1 MDEADARVRID
12 WAAGHWSH
20 APVSAVPDGDA
31 LLVTAVEGSD
41 AWRTTS
47 YGFVHDSEHALLAP
61 LPTGRAV
68 EVTFEARFDQQFDQA
83 GIFLRVSETTWVKAG
98 VECADGV
105 LQLGAVVTA
114 PNSDWSVAPV
124 PEWHGRP
131 VTIRISRSGDA
142 LTIRARV
149 DDEPLRLVRVV
160 PLDPAAELEAGPFAC
175 APTRAGL
182 TVRFLSWEVGPA
194 DASLH

>member
-1 MDEADARVRID
+1 MGDAETRVRVD
-12 WAAGHWSH
+12 WAAGRWSH
-20 APVSAVPDGDA
+20 APASVVPDGDD

-61 LPTGRAV
+61 LPIERAV
-68 EVTFEARFDQQFDQA
+68 EVRFEAGFDQQFDQA
-83 GIFLRVSETTWVKAG
+83 GVFLRVSETVWVKAG

-105 LQLGAVVTA
+105 LQVGAVVTA

-131 VTIRISRSGDA
+131 VTIRVSRSGDA
-142 LTIRARV
+142 LTIRARAG
-149 DDEPLRLVRVV
+149 DEPLRLVRVV
-160 PLDPAAELEAGPFAC
+160 PLDPAAELEAGPFVC
-175 APTRAGL
+175 APTRPGL
-182 TVRFLSWEVGPA
+182 AVRFLSWEIGPA
-194 DASLH
+194 DTALH

>member
-1 MDEADARVRID
+1 MEAADSRVRVD
-12 WAAGHWSH
+12 WAAGRWSH
-20 APVSAVPDGDA
+20 PPVAVAFGGDA

-41 AWRTTS
+41 AWRTTA

-61 LPTGRAV
+61 LAADRAV
-68 EVTFEARFDQQFDQA
+68 EVTFEAGLDGQFDQA
-83 GIFLRVSETTWVKAG
+83 GVFLRASETTWVKAG

-114 PNSDWSVAPV
+114 PTSDWSVAPV
-124 PEWHGRP
+124 PEWYGRP
-131 VTIRISRSGDA
+131 VTIRVSRSGDA
-142 LTIRARV
+142 LTVRAWA
-149 DDEPLRLVRVV
+149 EGEIARLVRVM
-160 PLDPAAELEAGPFAC
+160 PLDPDVPLEAGPFVC